1 MPIFLNVG
9 LQRQS
14 ASIAEMIPSILSC
27 WESIKL
33 KTSENGRISCDYLI
47 EDFKKKILLNIQAS
61 TEIQLDQQ
69 SINNYSPASIN
80 LGAKKS
86 TFGFDLSVCSGKSL
100 GGSSAPSLTFNM
112 YARALDG

>member
-1 MPIFLNVG
+1 MLEQIVKADKGGLFNEILIESLCPVPLEVIKNYLAILKNAYFFNVG

-61 TEIQLDQQ
+61 TEIQLE
-69 SINNYSPASIN
+69 SINKLLYFKI
-80 LGAKKS
+80 L
-86 TFGFDLSVCSGKSL
+86 L
-100 GGSSAPSLTFNM
+100 
-112 YARALDG
+112 